1 MHKVTIDEAKV
12 QLPDLIKEAIY
23 GEDVIITKENI
34 PIVKIVPV
42 SQEIPKPQFG
52 NAKGLITIAKD
63 FDEPLEDFR
72 DYMR

>member
-34 PIVKIVPV
+34 PVVKLIPVPR
-42 SQEIPKPQFG
+42 EIPKPQFG
-52 NAKGLITIAKD
+52 NAKGLITISED

-72 DYMR
+72 DYMQ